1 MFIPGFIAAA
11 FKLKRSS
18 RIALMLLLGALPVSA
33 SFGQTGK
40 VNSYLPDQ
48 VKGTAITGAIL
59 VADNMTNWLYTP
71 VAASANVKPV
81 PKKSSK
87 YTPIRSQTATRTKNN
102 PLPKTSKRSS

>member
-11 FKLKRSS
+11 FGMKRSS
-18 RIALMLLLGALPVSA
+18 RIALILLFAALPLSA

-40 VNSYLPDQ
+40 VNSYLPDP
-48 VKGTAITGAIL
+48 VKVTAITGAIL
-59 VADNMTNWLYTP
+59 VADNMTNWLYSP
-71 VAASANVKPV
+71 AAPATAKPV

-87 YTPIRSQTATRTKNN
+87 YTPIRSQTAARAKNN